1 MKEITKMEVLSVG
14 KVYALSLAFFGF
26 IAGIFV
32 AILGSAFNTYGRG
45 GMLGPS
51 LGIASIILFPVI
63 YGIIGF
69 IAGIIGAAI
78 YNLIVKLVGGIEI
91 ELKDK

>member
-14 KVYALSLAFFGF
+14 KVYALSMAFLGF

-32 AILGSAFNTYGRG
+32 ALITTAFNTYERG
-45 GMLGPS
+45 GMLGPN
-51 LGIASIILFPVI
+51 LGYASVILFPVF
-63 YGIIGF
+63 YAIIGF

-78 YNLIVKLVGGIEI
+78 YNLIARLVGGIEI

>member
-14 KVYALSLAFFGF
+14 KVYALTLAIVGF
-26 IAGIFV
+26 VAGIFV
-32 AILGSAFNTYGRG
+32 AIIGSAVSTFTRP
-45 GMLGPS
+45 GMFGTGF
-51 LGIASIILFPVI
+51 GIASIILLPVI

-78 YNLIVKLVGGIEI
+78 YNLVAKWVGGIEI